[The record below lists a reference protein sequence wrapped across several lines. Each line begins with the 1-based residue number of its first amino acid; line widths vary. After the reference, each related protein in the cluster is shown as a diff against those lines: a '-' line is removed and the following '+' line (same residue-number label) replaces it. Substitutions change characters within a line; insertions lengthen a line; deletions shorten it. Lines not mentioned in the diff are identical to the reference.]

1 MFLGKIYPLTSS
13 SFVQPKCYRYL
24 NTINVTTLFNYQ
36 RPMSNYLSYSS
47 QSTVKID
54 EGKSKKSEDN
64 SEEIIKT
71 ADLSKKEKLKK
82 AVKEYGSTVIIFHVG
97 ISLISL
103 GTCYLL
109 VSM

>member
-1 MFLGKIYPLTSS
+1 MFLGKIYQLTTSP
-13 SFVQPKCYRYL
+13 FLHQKYYRYL
-24 NTINVTTLFNYQ
+24 NTINVKTLINYQ

-47 QSTVKID
+47 HSSVKID
-54 EGKSKKSEDN
+54 ENKNKKSEDRT
-64 SEEIIKT
+64 EEIIKT

-82 AVKEYGSTVIIFHVG
+82 AVKEYGSTVIVFHVG